1 MTEEKNAFEPIT
13 SQQEFDEM
21 IKARLARERARE
33 RERLEKESGVED
45 LKAQLAA
52 KDAELKEQLA
62 SKNEE
67 LAQIQRERYRENV
80 RRELVANLEYKGI
93 TDEGRQQRILK
104 HVDFDAI
111 EPGHDGRPSPI
122 SVDEQ
127 LASIHQDM
135 PELLPEK
142 FMVGAGSGGSKR
154 PVLKTEEPLTREQ
167 VEKMSESEIN
177 SNWQRVKRFMAG
189 ERG

>member
-1 MTEEKNAFEPIT
+1 VTENVEFTPE
-13 SQQEFDEM
+13 QQAKIDE
-21 IKARLARERARE
+21 IVKQRVARE
-33 RERLEKESGVED
+33 RERFEKENGTED
-45 LKAQLAA
+45 LRQQLAT
-52 KDAELKEQLA
+52 KD
-62 SKNEE
+62 EE
-67 LAQIQRERYRENV
+67 IAQIQRERYREDA
-80 RRELVANLEYKGI
+80 RRNLVANLEYKGV

-111 EPGHDGRPSPI
+111 EPGHDGNPNPI

-142 FMVGAGSGGSKR
+142 FMVGAGSRGSKQ

-177 SNWQRVKRFMAG
+177 SNWGRIKAFMAG

>member
-1 MTEEKNAFEPIT
+1 MKEMTMTENVEFTPE
-13 SQQEFDEM
+13 QQAKIDE
-21 IKARLARERARE
+21 IVKQRVARE

-45 LKAQLAA
+45 LKAQLAS
-52 KDAELKEQLA
+52 KD
-62 SKNEE
+62 EE
-67 LAQIQRERYRENV
+67 IAQIERERYRENA

-93 TDEGRQQRILK
+93 TDQGRQQRILK
-104 HVDFDAI
+104 YVDLDAV
-111 EPGHDGRPSPI
+111 EPGHDGSPSPI
-122 SVDEQ
+122 SVDKQ

-142 FMVGAGSGGSKR
+142 FQVGAGSGGSRR

-177 SNWQRVKRFMAG
+177 SNWRRIKAFMAG

>member
-1 MTEEKNAFEPIT
+1 MTDEKTFEPIT
-13 SQQEFDEM
+13 SQQEFDER
-21 IKARLARERARE
+21 IRARLARE
-33 RERLEKESGVED
+33 RERLEKESGV
-45 LKAQLAA
+45 
-52 KDAELKEQLA
+52 AELKERLA
-62 SKNEE
+62 SKDEE
-67 LAQIQRERYRENV
+67 IAQIQRERYRENV

-111 EPGHDGRPSPI
+111 EPGHDGNPNPI

-142 FMVGAGSGGSKR
+142 FMVGAGSRGSKQ

-167 VEKMSESEIN
+167 VEKMSKSEIN
-177 SNWQRVKRFMAG
+177 SNWQRVKAFMAG
-189 ERG
+189 ERS

>member
-1 MTEEKNAFEPIT
+1 MTDNVEFTPE
-13 SQQEFDEM
+13 QQAKIDE
-21 IKARLARERARE
+21 IVKQRVARE

-45 LKAQLAA
+45 LKA
-52 KDAELKEQLA
+52 KLA
-62 SKNEE
+62 SKDEE
-67 LAQIQRERYRENV
+67 IAQIQRERYRENA

-111 EPGHDGRPSPI
+111 EPGHDGNPSPI

-177 SNWQRVKRFMAG
+177 SNWERVKRFMAG
-189 ERG
+189 QR